1 MHTYKFSDIKNS
13 VLHRYMRKMEKL
25 EIANLLLKRG
35 EMFDILFHEA
45 EEELWLGYVL
55 LPFKFARVTVSTA
68 GKEEAF
74 SSCPW
79 SCFCTEC
86 DTMDGSAQPFLL
98 LSLSLGRTVVDCHSL
113 WRAL

>member
-1 MHTYKFSDIKNS
+1 MLRRFLESKHQSLVFTITIPR
-13 VLHRYMRKMEKL
+13 HMRPMEKL

-68 GKEEAF
+68 GGWVGTA
-74 SSCPW
+74 
-79 SCFCTEC
+79 T
-86 DTMDGSAQPFLL
+86 TG
-98 LSLSLGRTVVDCHSL
+98 
-113 WRAL
+113 

>member
-1 MHTYKFSDIKNS
+1 
-13 VLHRYMRKMEKL
+13 MEKL

-68 GKEEAF
+68 GGWVTA
-74 SSCPW
+74 
-79 SCFCTEC
+79 T
-86 DTMDGSAQPFLL
+86 T
-98 LSLSLGRTVVDCHSL
+98 R
-113 WRAL
+113 